1 MSKLLFREIVSVH
14 GHVIDAAWVRAYCD
28 GLEQKRVHDGFGWAW
43 AVILSPTV
51 EVRAE
56 VRRRAAKSSKTKP
69 LGCILCGDQ
78 PATEHEIMV
87 GKICL
92 ECFTRMHVED
102 VEVTDAHRHA
112 LVR

>member
-28 GLEQKRVHDGFGWAW
+28 GLELKAVHDGWSWAW
-43 AVILSPTV
+43 AVILAPTV
-51 EVRAE
+51 EVRTE
-56 VRRRAAKSSKTKP
+56 IRRRASKSAKAKP

-87 GKICL
+87 GKVRL
-92 ECFTRMHVED
+92 ECFVRMNAEHM
-102 VEVTDAHRHA
+102 EVVGEPDPIRT
-112 LVR
+112 